1 MASLTK
7 QLSPSRGRATL
18 GGGGGGWEEEVQER
32 AQHLVTERQALRE
45 VWEKRN
51 RKLKQCCELQV
62 YPQTYILVLAMYVGS
77 ILALHEI
84 MLLLRMCR
92 RLGIGRWCKILFTSK
107 LKVNSMFA

>member
-1 MASLTK
+1 MASLAK

-18 GGGGGGWEEEVQER
+18 GGGEEEVQER

-62 YPQTYILVLAMYVGS
+62 YPHMYSVGS
-77 ILALHEI
+77 ILALDEV
-84 MLLLRMCR
+84 MLLLRNVQSA
-92 RLGIGRWCKILFTSK
+92 GST
-107 LKVNSMFA
+107 